1 MFGKKA
7 AYGPRTHLRKVG
19 NVIYHLYT
27 CIYICLQCLLET
39 TLTLRPFIVFH
50 EFCIDVEPA
59 AVWEKAQIQL
69 SILPLACACL
79 CWTIG
84 RICNSITSLYPAI
97 HDMCRIYQRCQSW
110 QHNFRIFQSFPSL
123 PDSVRISWRQNKVNK
138 GTVLELY
145 YIRKI
150 YCGVVPFQSSY
161 LGRLGRLGPIYGR

>member
-1 MFGKKA
+1 MYLHLSTMSTWNYSDSTTFHSLSWILHWCRA
-7 AYGPRTHLRKVG
+7 SCSLRKG
-19 NVIYHLYT
+19 TNPTFNSPLGL
-27 CIYICLQCLLET
+27 CLSMLN
-39 TLTLRPFIVFH
+39 H
-50 EFCIDVEPA
+50 
-59 AVWEKAQIQL
+59 W
-69 SILPLACACL
+69 
-79 CWTIG
+79 

>member
-1 MFGKKA
+1 MYLHLSTMSTWNYSDSTTFHSLSWILHWCRA
-7 AYGPRTHLRKVG
+7 SCSLRKG
-19 NVIYHLYT
+19 TNPTFNSPLGL
-27 CIYICLQCLLET
+27 CLSMLN
-39 TLTLRPFIVFH
+39 H
-50 EFCIDVEPA
+50 
-59 AVWEKAQIQL
+59 W
-69 SILPLACACL
+69 
-79 CWTIG
+79 

-110 QHNFRIFQSFPSL
+110 QHFNFRIFQSFPSL